1 MTMIAIKPHQK
12 IPEMPLISNLAPQRI
27 YIKQEMMD
35 LTVGDYS
42 DRLRRVDAI
51 SPESDH
57 SYELND
63 GEPRMTVIDEDGG
76 RFEGDVHSDN
86 DNDGPLDLR
95 VNLDRGASPHRDR
108 DSGTESDDTDD
119 KLMIQDD
126 ADCKPYKKNLIKR
139 CKSAKNSFFQV
150 HAVNFTKN
158 KLFLHTHALPVSVA
172 CSRNNCSRFFFFFEG
187 GRTGFMLLDSFIPEF
202 QTKNISIHK
211 I

>member
-1 MTMIAIKPHQK
+1 
-12 IPEMPLISNLAPQRI
+12 
-27 YIKQEMMD
+27 MD

-51 SPESDH
+51 SPGSDR

-150 HAVNFTKN
+150 HTVNLTK
-158 KLFLHTHALPVSVA
+158 KTGYFYTHALPVSVA
-172 CSRNNCSRFFFFFEG
+172 CSRNNCSRFFFSDG
-187 GRTGFMLLDSFIPEF
+187 GGNWVYVTGFHYSRIPNEKYF
-202 QTKNISIHK
+202 NP
-211 I
+211 

>member
-150 HAVNFTKN
+150 HAVNLTKTGYFYTHTRF
-158 KLFLHTHALPVSVA
+158 LFQLRAPEIIA
-172 CSRNNCSRFFFFFEG
+172 RDFFFFFF
-187 GRTGFMLLDSFIPEF
+187 GRENWVYVTGFLYSR
-202 QTKNISIHK
+202 ISNEK
-211 I
+211 YFNP